1 MDEFILF
8 SKPIPAKV
16 ESKLSG
22 FSGTRPETSTIAR
35 MSLGSG
41 RLVEGY
47 TFGHTYHTELLYY
60 SCPSLS
66 TLKSNNL
73 TLYSSLFQVS
83 S

>member
-8 SKPIPAKV
+8 SKLIPAKV
-16 ESKLSG
+16 ESKMSG

-47 TFGHTYHTELLYY
+47 TFGHTYHTE
-60 SCPSLS
+60 
-66 TLKSNNL
+66 
-73 TLYSSLFQVS
+73 
-83 S
+83 